1 MTKLSKKYGIK
12 TPNWIVLI
20 ILALLTVAG
29 VFIGL
34 YMFVHHLTG
43 GPTALGML
51 LDIVYLAAYFLLIYY
66 AIWARNNKKML
77 KTVVY
82 AYAVLLGIQIL
93 QSGNFI
99 TNYHMSEST
108 VIWLNI
114 LNLIAFGNIIAFAG
128 NFDNKKVS
136 VGTVSVAVFAKLLA
150 ELILIFMFASSID
163 AMTAAMSMSVPV
175 LGITIFAAYLV
186 MKYKEGSK

>member
-34 YMFVHHLTG
+34 YMFVHQLTG

-108 VIWLNI
+108 VIWLNV

-128 NFDNKKVS
+128 NFDNKRIS